1 MMPIVNSAAH
11 HTDSAQ
17 THTDRRRFPRT
28 RTLKSGRVILTD
40 RTTVDCTIRNL
51 SRGGARLVF
60 GAPTRIPAFFLLVV
74 DGSKDMIPARLI
86 WQKGLA
92 AGVMFDVTQVGPR

>member
-1 MMPIVNSAAH
+1 MKSAADH
-11 HTDSAQ
+11 ADGAQ
-17 THTDRRRFPRT
+17 AKTDRRRFPRT
-28 RTLKSGRVILTD
+28 RTLKCGRVILTD

-51 SRGGARLVF
+51 SRGGARLVL
-60 GAPTRIPAFFLLVV
+60 GAPTRIPGFFLLVV
-74 DGSKDMIPARLI
+74 DGSKDMIPARLV